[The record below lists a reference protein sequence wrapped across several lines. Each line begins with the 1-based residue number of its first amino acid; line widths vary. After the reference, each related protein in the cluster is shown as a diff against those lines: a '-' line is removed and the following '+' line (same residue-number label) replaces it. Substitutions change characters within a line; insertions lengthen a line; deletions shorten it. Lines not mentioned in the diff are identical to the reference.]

1 MYNTYD
7 GQQLINEKIAMLKQ
21 AIPQNHYKTKTL
33 ASYLKS
39 VDIAK
44 ETLQN
49 SNNVVMVLG
58 STGAGKSTLVNYL
71 QGASYEKDPV
81 FDIVKAPLRLSEK
94 SKEYAQTSDCMGKS
108 TTTIPGMYNHNTD
121 FVYVDFPGFGDLS
134 DDEECLLAS
143 ALVAR
148 YFFRYVKSIKA
159 IVVVTNID
167 EITATR
173 GKYFLKLVET
183 LQTVIKELDL
193 VKSSLFFLLNKFED
207 DIEKHDYTTAVARMV
222 KTLQFKMTGDEGLI
236 ARLIEDKRKAERR
249 LSKLNQK
256 SSETTEEKNK
266 KLKKIN
272 KLMQTLKKIDNALQ
286 LVNNLRVKN
295 IYSATNNVEN
305 INLRVMFADFTDQG
319 KFRQQFEQKMKQ
331 VCVAINPENFYFN
344 QLNIDLA
351 SVDGFF
357 SNYLVQINKL
367 LVLCNDFVKT
377 QEKNWK
383 QDSLNIAG
391 IAAYNVLVE
400 EKTQLDA
407 AYSII
412 KFTNFSEPHI
422 LEAFESA
429 YHIFIRYFEQKCA
442 QDKTS
447 VTKNPFAFVGDGNIS
462 LAKESSENSIQTK
475 GLKLK

>member
-1 MYNTYD
+1 MYNIHSR
-7 GQQLINEKIAMLKQ
+7 QQLIDEKIAMFKQ
-21 AIPQNHYKTKTL
+21 SIPQNHYKTKTL

-71 QGASYEKDPV
+71 QGASYEKDPA

-108 TTTIPGMYNHNTD
+108 TTTVPGMYNHNTD

-134 DDEECLLAS
+134 DDEESLLAS

-148 YFFRYVKSIKA
+148 YFFRYIKSIKA

-167 EITATR
+167 EITGTR

-183 LQTVIKELDL
+183 LQTVIKELSL

-207 DIEKHDYTTAVARMV
+207 DIEEHDYTTAVARIV

-236 ARLIEDKRKAERR
+236 ARLIEDKRKAEGR

-256 SSETTEEKNK
+256 PSETTEEKNK

-272 KLMQTLKKIDNALQ
+272 KLMQTLKKLDDALQ

-295 IYSATNNVEN
+295 ICSATNNVED
-305 INLRVMFADFTDQG
+305 ISLRVMFADFTDQG
-319 KFRQQFEQKMKQ
+319 EFRQQFEQRMKQ
-331 VCVAINPENFYFN
+331 VCVAINPKNFYFN
-344 QLNIDLA
+344 QLNINLA
-351 SVDGFF
+351 SVDSFF
-357 SNYLVQINKL
+357 SNYLVQINRL
-367 LVLCNDFVKT
+367 LVLCNDFLKT

-383 QDSLNIAG
+383 QDSSSIAG
-391 IAAYNVLVE
+391 ITAYHVLVG
-400 EKTQLDA
+400 EKAQLDA
-407 AYSII
+407 TYSII

-422 LEAFESA
+422 LETFESA
-429 YHIFIRYFEQKCA
+429 YHIFIRYCEQKCA
-442 QDKTS
+442 KDKTS
-447 VTKNPFAFVGDGNIS
+447 VTKDPFAFVGDRNIS
-462 LAKESSENSIQTK
+462 LAKKSSENSIQTK
-475 GLKLK
+475 GLKLR